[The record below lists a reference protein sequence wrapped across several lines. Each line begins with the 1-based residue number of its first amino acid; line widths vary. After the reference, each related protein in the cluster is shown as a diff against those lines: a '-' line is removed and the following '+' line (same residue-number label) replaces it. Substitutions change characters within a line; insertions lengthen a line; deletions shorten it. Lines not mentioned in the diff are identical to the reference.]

1 MAYAIV
7 KIAKEVADQYKR
19 KLKDVERSLKKTQ
32 TALIIVIKAA
42 IKQRTLE
49 AYIAAAKII
58 KEAQSTARALATLW
72 KQWEESSTIVI
83 EVIACFKAL

>member
-42 IKQRTLE
+42 IK
-49 AYIAAAKII
+49 
-58 KEAQSTARALATLW
+58 
-72 KQWEESSTIVI
+72 
-83 EVIACFKAL
+83 